1 MNLDPRSIPYR
12 AAERLFRFGWPLLF
26 LAASGTPGVG
36 PLGPLRVLA
45 IAIGGVLLLLG
56 WQAAVYRRF
65 SYEVTADTLDIH
77 SGVLSRREREIPLHR
92 IQNVDTSRNPLQ
104 RALGIV
110 DVSVET
116 AGGGSTEARLR
127 YLSVEGAR
135 RLREDLRRRDS
146 VREDEAGATGEEP
159 DADRAPTELFAIE
172 PGELALLG
180 LTAIDLRL
188 LSLATIALPILMPS
202 FASIAGSNGV
212 PVGPMGALVLAPV
225 SAAAFV
231 LLMGLVSG
239 GVTASNY
246 YDFRLLGADSDLR
259 YERGLFQRS
268 EGTIPVDK
276 IQALAIEENVLARF
290 FGYAT
295 LAVETAGY
303 ASDQGPSGGSQAAVP
318 LATRERCLSL
328 ARSIEPV
335 SIPEFSRP
343 PKRARRR
350 YAIRYGLIVALLAAL
365 AWALVRV
372 LDVAAPWYG
381 VLALFVVVPVAAHL
395 KWVSRGYA
403 LTEGYVLTR
412 NGFFTRTTTIVPD
425 YRVQTVA
432 EARTIFQRR
441 RSLAT
446 VTIDTAG
453 AGGSRVARAVDI
465 DAASAAELR
474 ETVANRLQG
483 ALTVRRGEG
492 ADHTDRT
499 DRIDWAD
506 RPDRAERDVTP
517 GHPLVDGLT
526 TAEGPSGA
534 ENGESTAAP
543 GDGGEGGGG
552 DRDGTIDHEAE
563 ANANDD
569 SSGRSERSAS
579 DVDGGGVGS
588 SKSTA
593 DTSVGP
599 NDKDDD
605 GSESPGNSRKTQ

>member
-12 AAERLFRFGWPLLF
+12 AIERVFRFGWPLLF

-36 PLGPLRVLA
+36 PLGPLAVLA
-45 IAIGGVLLLLG
+45 IAIGGVLSLLG

-92 IQNVDTSRNPLQ
+92 IQNVDTSRNVFQ

-135 RLREDLRRRDS
+135 QLREDLRRRDS
-146 VREDEAGATGEEP
+146 ARESGTGTTGEEP

-172 PGELALLG
+172 SGELALLG

-188 LSLATIALPILMPS
+188 LSLATIALPVLVPS
-202 FASIAGSNGV
+202 LASMAGPDGV

-231 LLMGLVSG
+231 LLTGLVSG
-239 GVTASNY
+239 ASMASNY
-246 YDFRLLGADSDLR
+246 YGFRLLGADGDLR
-259 YERGLFQRS
+259 YERGLFRRS

-276 IQALAIEENVLARF
+276 IQALAIEENVVARS

-303 ASDQGPSGGSQAAVP
+303 TQGQGPSGGSQAAVP

-335 SIPEFSRP
+335 SMPEFSRP

-350 YAIRYGLIVALLAAL
+350 YAIRYGLVIAMLAGL
-365 AWALVRV
+365 AWAVLWV
-372 LDVAAPWYG
+372 LDVAVPWYG
-381 VLALFVVVPVAAHL
+381 VLAFLLAVPIVLVAAHV
-395 KWVSRGYA
+395 KWANRGYA

-432 EARTIFQRR
+432 ETRTVFQRR

-446 VTIDTAG
+446 VTVDTAG

-465 DAASAAELR
+465 DAETAVKLR
-474 ETVANRLQG
+474 ETVADRLQR
-483 ALTVRRGEG
+483 ALATRRGEG
-492 ADHTDRT
+492 ADHTDRR
-499 DRIDWAD
+499 DRIDRTD
-506 RPDRAERDVTP
+506 RSDRTERNGTP
-517 GHPLVDGLT
+517 GHPLAGDLANT
-526 TAEGPSGA
+526 EGSPGA
-534 ENGESTAAP
+534 ENGESTTTP
-543 GDGGEGGGG
+543 SGGG
-552 DRDGTIDHEAE
+552 DDENGGGDHDTD
-563 ANANDD
+563 ANDD
-569 SSGRSERSAS
+569 SGDRSEKSAS
-579 DVDGGGVGS
+579 DVDSEGVGS
-588 SKSTA
+588 SESTA
-593 DTSVGP
+593 GTGVAPSGR
-599 NDKDDD
+599 DDE
-605 GSESPGNSRKTQ
+605 GSENPEDSRDTR